1 MSRGLASSSPLFL
14 PKFPFL
20 FLAHCRKWRVLKSS
34 RLRSNKHP
42 SGVFERQ
49 NGLAQQDG
57 EASPGARVQ
66 RGAGRLR
73 RPQKATG
80 LLKHRPSRQAR
91 PALCRGQG
99 LKPLPSDMMLCVI
112 SYWVLSGANRRQI
125 QQLRCCVLP
134 RQADE
139 TEELCH
145 FDTIPPFTLPP
156 PPASVRFC
164 GIAGDFARWLLQTG
178 WKSCWHPQ
186 SLPPVRSH

>member
-1 MSRGLASSSPLFL
+1 MGLLSQFSKIVPIKTAS
-14 PKFPFL
+14 
-20 FLAHCRKWRVLKSS
+20 
-34 RLRSNKHP
+34 LRYAVCGCCLCIKNANCYK
-42 SGVFERQ
+42 RQ

-57 EASPGARVQ
+57 GASPGARVQ

-91 PALCRGQG
+91 PALC
-99 LKPLPSDMMLCVI
+99 PSDMILCVI
-112 SYWVLSGANRRQI
+112 SYWVLSGAKRRQI

-145 FDTIPPFTLPP
+145 FDTIPPLTVPP
-156 PPASVRFC
+156 PPASAHFC
-164 GIAGDFARWLLQTG
+164 GIAGGFARWLLQSG

-186 SLPPVRSH
+186 SLPPVRSR